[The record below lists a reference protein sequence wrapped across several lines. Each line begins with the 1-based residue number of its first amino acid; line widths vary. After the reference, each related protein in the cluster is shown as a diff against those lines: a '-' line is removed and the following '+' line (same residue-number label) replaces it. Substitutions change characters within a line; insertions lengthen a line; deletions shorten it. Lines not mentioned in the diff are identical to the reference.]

1 MKVFTF
7 IAVSFLPQTVIGSLM
22 GMNVP
27 VPFQTSEGDTNLTPW
42 FGLVGVSIFFSAL
55 ATFYFRHKKYI

>member
-7 IAVSFLPQTVIGSLM
+7 IAVTTLPQTVIGSLM

-27 VPFQTSEGDTNLTPW
+27 VPFMTSDENTSLMPW
-42 FGLVGVSIFFSAL
+42 FGLIGISVFCSAC
-55 ATFYFRHKKYI
+55 FYMYFRHKKYI

>member
-7 IAVSFLPQTVIGSLM
+7 ISVSFLPQTVLGSLM

-27 VPFQTSEGDTNLTPW
+27 VPFQTSEGDTNLLPW
-42 FGLVGVSIFFSAL
+42 FGVVGISIFFTLL
-55 ATFYFRHKKYI
+55 AFGYFRHVKYI

>member
-7 IAVSFLPQTVIGSLM
+7 IAVSFLPQTVIGSLF

-27 VPFQTSEGDTNLTPW
+27 VPYMTSDENTSITPW
-42 FGLVGVSIFFSAL
+42 LVVVGTSCCFTLLAFG
-55 ATFYFRHKKYI
+55 YFRHVKYI

>member
-7 IAVSFLPQTVIGSLM
+7 LTVSFLPQQIVGALF

-27 VPFQTSEGDTNLTPW
+27 VPMMDAETILPW
-42 FGLVGVSIFFSAL
+42 CGVTAVSFFFTLLAFG
-55 ATFYFRHKKYI
+55 YFRHVKYI